1 MRTSTKIIVLS
12 CLSILLI
19 KDAPL
24 LSSVPLIRVRRN
36 QVRCNP
42 ALGRVMNK
50 GDKRFEPGSLV
61 CQGERLEVLNGGYV
75 KFLCLSSGNILD
87 LSSGAIPSDKCTTTD
102 TFSSSCNPSN
112 IDVCLIRKGGAGEED
127 KPTII
132 YPYTSSLMKT
142 RPDIAWRSVPGATS
156 YKVRVKG
163 YEFEWEK
170 TVDENRINYPP
181 EEKELAFDQAFNIS
195 IIAYRKDSPPTAD
208 SFVVNLFSE
217 EEIKLVLDIVKQ
229 INSLGLPQDE
239 AVLDI
244 DAVYAFRGFLD
255 ESLEILNK
263 AVTAGSKNPTIY
275 RVLGERYFEAGL
287 PDKAKRQYLT
297 ASKLAKKSNN
307 SSEFKKVEEGLKI
320 IDFYNQL
327 PTIKKGAQ

>member
-1 MRTSTKIIVLS
+1 VKNSTQILVSL
-12 CLSILLI
+12 CLSFLI
-19 KDAPL
+19 TKDIPL
-24 LSSVPLIRVRRN
+24 LAIAPLIRVRRN
-36 QVRCNP
+36 QVRCE
-42 ALGRVMNK
+42 AIGRIVEK
-50 GDKRFEPGSLV
+50 GDKQFEVKSLICEGDKIELLEGSSIEFF
-61 CQGERLEVLNGGYV
+61 C
-75 KFLCLSSGNILD
+75 FSSGSILD

-102 TFSSSCNPSN
+102 PSSSSCNPNN
-112 IDVCLIRKGGAGEED
+112 IHVCLIRKGGTGEED
-127 KPTII
+127 EPTII

-170 TVDENRINYPP
+170 IVDENRITYPP

-195 IIAYRKDSPPTAD
+195 VIAYRKNSPPTAD

-217 EEIKLVLDIVKQ
+217 KEIKLLLDIVKQ

-239 AVLDI
+239 AALDI

-287 PDKAKRQYLT
+287 PHEAKRQYLT
-297 ASKLAKKSNN
+297 ASELAKKSNN
-307 SSEFKKVEEGLKI
+307 SSELKKVKKGLKI
-320 IDFYNQL
+320 IEFYNQL
-327 PTIKKGAQ
+327 PTSKKGAQ

>member
-1 MRTSTKIIVLS
+1 VRINTKIIIFS
-12 CLSILLI
+12 CLSVLLI
-19 KDAPL
+19 KDVPL
-24 LSSVPLIRVRRN
+24 LANIPLIRVRRN

-61 CQGERLEVLNGGYV
+61 CQGEQLEVLNTGHI
-75 KFLCLSSGNILD
+75 KFLCLSSGNILN
-87 LSSGAIPSDKCTTTD
+87 LSSGVIPSDKCAIAD
-102 TFSSSCNPSN
+102 TFSSNCNPSN
-112 IDVCLIRKGGAGEED
+112 VHVCLIRKGGNRQDEE
-127 KPTII
+127 PTII
-132 YPYTSSLMKT
+132 YPYTTSLMKS
-142 RPDIAWRSVPGATS
+142 RPDIAWRPVPGATS

-163 YEFEWEK
+163 SDFEWE
-170 TVDENRINYPP
+170 TIVDTTRITYPP

-217 EEIKLVLDIVKQ
+217 QEIKRVLDTVKQ

-239 AVLDI
+239 AALDI
-244 DAVYAFRGFLD
+244 DAVYASRGFLD
-255 ESLEILNK
+255 ESLEILTK
-263 AVTAGSKNPTIY
+263 VATAGSKNPTIY

-287 PDKAKRQYLT
+287 PDEAKRQYLI
-297 ASKLAKKSNN
+297 ASELAKNSNN
-307 SSEFKKVEEGLKI
+307 SFELKKIEEGFKI

-327 PTIKKGAQ
+327 PTSKKGAQ